1 MLRRFSVNLAILIMV
16 IDALLVLLALRAA
29 VLMRP
34 LFNPIAGVEFIPP
47 PIELP
52 LLIYGISVI
61 VWLVVMLLMSAYDGR
76 RNLLIVDELTNLTIA
91 SLVAF
96 VSLAGILY
104 LSYREVSRLLF
115 LLFGAQAYLYLL
127 FWRLFL
133 RYYFQRR
140 GESGIAKR
148 RILIVGAGKMGRELR
163 QQFSRNPH
171 FGMQF
176 VGFLDDDPEKTAGDR
191 MILGMVDQAR
201 TLVLKHSIDDVVLA
215 LPRHA
220 HARVNQLVTSLH
232 DLPIKVWVVPDYFS
246 LSLHRAKIDEIAGI
260 PMLDLRA
267 PALSDY
273 QRLTK
278 RIFDLVFGMIL
289 LLPSSLLMGLIA
301 LFIWLDDPGPVLFRQ
316 TRLGENGRLF
326 KMYKFRTMV
335 IGAEEM
341 LHLIDTRDDQG
352 QPLHKV
358 PDDPRL
364 TRLGRFLRMMS
375 LDELPQIFN
384 VLQGKMSLVG
394 PRPELPHLVANYQR
408 WQRTRFAVPQGI
420 TGWWQVNGRSDKP
433 MHLNTDDDL
442 FYIQNYS
449 LLLDIKI
456 LIMTVW
462 VVLRGKGAY

>member
-171 FGMQF
+171 FGMHF
-176 VGFLDDDPEKTAGDR
+176 VGFLDDDPEKT
-191 MILGMVDQAR
+191 QK
-201 TLVLKHSIDDVVLA
+201 VLKNGADA
-215 LPRHA
+215 
-220 HARVNQLVTSLH
+220 
-232 DLPIKVWVVPDYFS
+232 
-246 LSLHRAKIDEIAGI
+246 
-260 PMLDLRA
+260 
-267 PALSDY
+267 
-273 QRLTK
+273 
-278 RIFDLVFGMIL
+278 
-289 LLPSSLLMGLIA
+289 
-301 LFIWLDDPGPVLFRQ
+301 
-316 TRLGENGRLF
+316 ENCS
-326 KMYKFRTMV
+326 T
-335 IGAEEM
+335 
-341 LHLIDTRDDQG
+341 
-352 QPLHKV
+352 
-358 PDDPRL
+358 
-364 TRLGRFLRMMS
+364 
-375 LDELPQIFN
+375 
-384 VLQGKMSLVG
+384 
-394 PRPELPHLVANYQR
+394 
-408 WQRTRFAVPQGI
+408 
-420 TGWWQVNGRSDKP
+420 
-433 MHLNTDDDL
+433 
-442 FYIQNYS
+442 
-449 LLLDIKI
+449 
-456 LIMTVW
+456 
-462 VVLRGKGAY
+462 

>member
-16 IDALLVLLALRAA
+16 VDALLVVLALRVA
-29 VLMRP
+29 VLVRP
-34 LFNPIAGVEFIPP
+34 LFNPLAGVEFIPHS
-47 PIELP
+47 IELP
-52 LLIYGISVI
+52 ALIYFIAVI

-76 RNLLIVDELTNLTIA
+76 RNLFVVHELTNLTIA
-91 SLVAF
+91 SLIAF

-115 LLFGAQAYLYLL
+115 LVFGVQSYTYLVL
-127 FWRLFL
+127 WRLLL
-133 RYYFQRR
+133 RFYFQKR
-140 GESGIAKR
+140 GDAGIATR
-148 RILIVGAGKMGRELR
+148 RILIVGAGKMGRELQ
-163 QQFSRNPH
+163 QQFVRNPH
-171 FGMQF
+171 FGMKF
-176 VGFLDDDPEKTAGDR
+176 VGFLDDDLGKSTGDNP
-191 MILGMVDQAR
+191 ILGTLDHAR
-201 TLVLKHSIDDVVLA
+201 RLVLDLSIDDVVLA
-215 LPRHA
+215 LPRQA
-220 HARVNQLVTSLH
+220 HERVNQLVTELH

-246 LSLHRAKIDEIAGI
+246 LSLHRAKIDEVAGI

-278 RIFDLVFGMIL
+278 RIFDLVFGVIL
-289 LLPSSLLMGLIA
+289 LLPASLLMGLIA
-301 LFIWLDDPGPVLFRQ
+301 LLIWLDDPGPVLFRQ
-316 TRLGENGRLF
+316 TRMGENGRLF

-335 IGAEEM
+335 VGAEEM
-341 LHLIDTRDDQG
+341 LHLIDAKDEQG
-352 QPLHKV
+352 RPLHKI

-394 PRPELPHLVANYQR
+394 PRPELPHLVAHYQR

-442 FYIQNYS
+442 YYIQNYS

-462 VVLRGKGAY
+462 VVLRGRGAF

>member
-394 PRPELPHLVANYQR
+394 QRPELPHLVANYQR

>member
-201 TLVLKHSIDDVVLA
+201 TLVLKHSIDDVVLV

>member
-1 MLRRFSVNLAILIMV
+1 MLRRFSVNLAILIMIV
-16 IDALLVLLALRAA
+16 DALLVVLALRVA
-29 VLMRP
+29 VLARP
-34 LFNPIAGVEFIPP
+34 MFNPLAGVEFIPP
-47 PIELP
+47 PIVLP
-52 LLIYGISVI
+52 VLIYFVTIL
-61 VWLVVMLLMSAYDGR
+61 VWLVVLFLMSAYDGR
-76 RNLLIVDELTNLTIA
+76 SNLFIVDELTNLTIA
-91 SLVAF
+91 ALIAF
-96 VSLAGILY
+96 VSLAGVLY
-104 LSYREVSRLLF
+104 LSFREVSRLLF
-115 LLFGAQAYLYLL
+115 LLFGVQAYLYLL
-127 FWRLFL
+127 IWRLIL

-148 RILIVGAGKMGRELR
+148 RILIIGAGKMGRKLR
-163 QQFSRNPH
+163 QQFVRSPH
-171 FGMQF
+171 FGMKF
-176 VGFLDDDPEKTAGDR
+176 EGFLDDDPEKIVGDST
-191 MILGMVDQAR
+191 ILGTVDQAR
-201 TLVLKHSIDDVVLA
+201 TLVLELSIDDVVLA

-220 HARVNQLVTSLH
+220 HARVNLLVTDLH

-246 LSLHRAKIDEIAGI
+246 LSLHRAKIDEVAGI

-278 RIFDLVFGMIL
+278 RIFDLVFGVIL
-289 LLPSSLLMGLIA
+289 LLPASLLMGLIT
-301 LFIWLDDPGPVLFRQ
+301 LLIWLDDPGPILFRQ
-316 TRLGENGRLF
+316 TRMGENGKLF

-335 IGAEEM
+335 VGAEEM
-341 LHLIDTRDDQG
+341 LHLVDAKDEQG

-394 PRPELPHLVANYQR
+394 PRPEMPHLVANYQR

-442 FYIQNYS
+442 YYIQNYS

-462 VVLRGKGAY
+462 VVLRGKGAF